1 MSEDRSEA
9 AARSD
14 QRAVSDLGG
23 LDELDRLAAEVFEG
37 YLVRK
42 DLAQQF
48 RGQYPV
54 PTYVGEF
61 LLGRYCATTDADE
74 IAEGLAVVE
83 RSMKERTVRA
93 GDEELF
99 KSRAREKGKVKIID
113 LLRARLDAKSDAYKA
128 ELPSLQLSDIHI
140 ADELVNE
147 HDRMLTG
154 GFYAEVTLEYIAALA
169 RESGGQPFR
178 VESVRP
184 IQMSTRDA
192 LDTFVSGRA
201 RFSLDQWRNLLLR
214 SVGFEPSRFTRRE
227 QDVLL
232 ARMVPFVVPNYNAVE
247 LGPRGTGKSHLFQQV
262 SPYAHLVSGGKATI
276 ANMFVNNTTGR
287 RGLVAQYD
295 VVCFD
300 EVSGVSFETKEGV
313 NILKGYME
321 SGEFSRGKE
330 SIRVDGGIVMVGN
343 FDVDV
348 AEELRRGHLFG
359 PMPKEMRND
368 TAFHDRI
375 HAYLPGWDVPTLD
388 PSYFTAHFGLVS
400 DFLAECWSQ
409 LRRTSRLDVTQS
421 RLAWGDQLSGRD
433 AKAANNTVNG
443 LLKLLWPN
451 AEMPVPDDAL
461 AWAAEVALELRRR
474 VKEQQAAI
482 GVAEFG
488 RTELSYRLGDR
499 PEKTVYCDESVQVRM
514 DGERDRPAP
523 VPAGVASNREVL
535 PAPDPAEVKASVGAK
550 AANYA
555 VGDTIDERFEILD
568 LLGQGGFSKVY
579 RVRDEVEDEERAIK
593 LFDNAAGYE
602 AVRREI
608 GALRKVHHPNVVE
621 VFWAG
626 KTGAGEWYLVTEFI
640 DGESLDD
647 YATGKRHLRD
657 REAIDVALDIL
668 DALVAIHPDAA
679 RITEL
684 DRKKHEGELS
694 MAEYDEWTD
703 LQDKGLVHRD
713 IKPLNVILTR
723 TGAKLLDFNIASRV
737 GDPVY
742 TQSGTPPY
750 QAPDANLT
758 RWDVSTD
765 LFAVGVM
772 LYEMLCNG
780 QHPYPGSKPMVGEAV
795 VDPRTIR
802 PDMAPELGEFLVKA
816 CAPYR
821 NERFSTAQEM
831 KDALSPVR
839 NGGR

>member
-1 MSEDRSEA
+1 VTE
-9 AARSD
+9 
-14 QRAVSDLGG
+14 
-23 LDELDRLAAEVFEG
+23 LDELDRLAADVFEG

-61 LLGRYCATTDADE
+61 LLGRYCATTDPDE
-74 IAEGLAVVE
+74 IAEGLAIVE

-113 LLRARLDAKSDAYKA
+113 LLRARLDARADAYKA

-140 ADELVNE
+140 SDELVNQ

-178 VESVRP
+178 IESVRP

-192 LDTFVSGRA
+192 LDTYVKGRSH
-201 RFSLDQWRNLLLR
+201 FTLDQWRDLLLR
-214 SVGFEPSRFTRRE
+214 SVGFEPSRFTLRQ
-227 QDVLL
+227 QDILL
-232 ARMVPFVVPNYNAVE
+232 ARMVPFVVPNYNAAE

-276 ANMFVNNTTGR
+276 ANMFVNNATGR

-300 EVSGVSFETKEGV
+300 EISGVSFDTKEGV

-330 SIRVDGGIVMVGN
+330 SIRADGGIVMVGN

-348 AEELRRGHLFG
+348 EEELRRGHLFG

-375 HAYLPGWDVPTLD
+375 HAYLPGWDVPKLD
-388 PSYFTAHFGLVS
+388 PSYFTGHFGFVS

-409 LRRTSRLDVTQS
+409 LRRTSRLDVTQG
-421 RLAWGDQLSGRD
+421 RLEWGSQLSGRD
-433 AKAANNTVNG
+433 RKATNNTVNG
-443 LLKLLWPN
+443 LLKLLWPDP
-451 AEMPVPDDAL
+451 EMEVPDDAL
-461 AWAAEVALELRRR
+461 AWAAELAIELRRR
-474 VKEQQAAI
+474 VKEQQARI
-482 GVAEFG
+482 GAAEFG
-488 RTELSYRLGDR
+488 MVNLSYRLGEGHER
-499 PEKTVYCDESVQVRM
+499 VVYCEESVQHQLRAE
-514 DGERDRPAP
+514 DERDAQSLQRD
-523 VPAGVASNREVL
+523 GEVL
-535 PAPDPAEVKASVGAK
+535 PEPDPAEVKSSVHAM
-550 AANYA
+550 AADYA
-555 VGDTIDERFEILD
+555 VGDVIDGRFEILD
-568 LLGQGGFSKVY
+568 ILGQGGFSKVY
-579 RVRDEVEDEERAIK
+579 RVRDEVEGEERAFK
-593 LFDNAAGYE
+593 LFQNAAGYD

-608 GALRKVHHPNVVE
+608 AALRKVDHPNVVK
-621 VFWAG
+621 VYWAG
-626 KTGAGEWYLVTEFI
+626 KTSTGDWYLITEFI
-640 DGESLDD
+640 DGESVDD

-657 REAIDVALDIL
+657 REAIDVALDVL
-668 DALVAIHPDAA
+668 GALVAIHPNAA
-679 RITEL
+679 RIQEL
-684 DRKKHEGELS
+684 HQKSHTGELTEDEYS
-694 MAEYDEWTD
+694 ELMA
-703 LQDKGLVHRD
+703 LQESGLVHRD
-713 IKPLNVILTR
+713 IKPQNVILTR

-750 QAPDANLT
+750 QAPDVDLT

-772 LYEMLCNG
+772 LYELLCDG
-780 QHPYPGSKPMVGEAV
+780 HHPYPGSRPMVGEQV
-795 VDPRTIR
+795 IDPRTIR
-802 PDMAPELGEFLVKA
+802 PELSDAIADFLLKA
-816 CAPYR
+816 CAADR
-821 NERFSTAQEM
+821 ADRFTTAKEM
-831 KDALSPVR
+831 KGALEAAR
-839 NGGR
+839 

>member
-1 MSEDRSEA
+1 
-9 AARSD
+9 
-14 QRAVSDLGG
+14 VTT

-61 LLGRYCATTDADE
+61 LLGRYCATTDPDE
-74 IAEGLAVVE
+74 IAEGLAIVE
-83 RSMKERTVRA
+83 RSMKERAVRA

-113 LLRARLDAKSDAYKA
+113 LLRARLDARADAYKA
-128 ELPSLQLSDIHI
+128 ELPSLQLNDIHI
-140 ADELVNE
+140 SDKIVNE

-192 LDTFVSGRA
+192 LDTYVKGRA
-201 RFSLDQWRNLLLR
+201 HFSVPQWRDLLLR
-214 SVGFEPSRFTRRE
+214 SVGFEPSRFTPRE
-227 QDVLL
+227 QDLL
-232 ARMVPFVVPNYNAVE
+232 IARMVPFVVPNYNAVE
-247 LGPRGTGKSHLFQQV
+247 LGPRGTGKSHLYQQI

-276 ANMFVNNTTGR
+276 ANMFVNNATGR

-300 EVSGVSFETKEGV
+300 EISGVSFDTKEGV

-330 SIRVDGGIVMVGN
+330 SIRADGGIVMVGN

-348 AEELRRGHLFG
+348 QDELRRGHLFG

-375 HAYLPGWDVPTLD
+375 HAYLPGWDVPKLN
-388 PSYFTAHFGLVS
+388 PSYFTAQFGFVS

-409 LRRTSRLDVTQS
+409 LRRTSRLDVAQG
-421 RLAWGDQLSGRD
+421 RLEWGSQLSGRD
-433 AKAANNTVNG
+433 RRAANNTMNG
-443 LLKLLWPN
+443 LLKLLWPDP
-451 AEMPVPDDAL
+451 EIEVPDETL
-461 AWAAEVALELRRR
+461 AWAAELALEFRRR
-474 VKEQQAAI
+474 VKEQQAWI
-482 GVAEFG
+482 GAAEFG
-488 RTELSYRLGDR
+488 QVDLSYRINDR
-499 PEKTVYCDESVQVRM
+499 PERVVFCQESLHRQLHGESERVKVDAES
-514 DGERDRPAP
+514 DGAM
-523 VPAGVASNREVL
+523 L
-535 PAPDPAEVKASVGAK
+535 PEPDPAEVRSSVGAK
-550 AANYA
+550 AVDYA
-555 VGDTIDERFEILD
+555 VGDVIDGRFEILD
-568 LLGQGGFSKVY
+568 ILGRGGFSTVY
-579 RVRDEVEDEERAIK
+579 RVHDEVEGEERAFK
-593 LFDNAAGYE
+593 LFENAAGYE

-608 GALRKVHHPNVVE
+608 AALRKIDHSNVVK
-621 VFWAG
+621 VYWAG
-626 KTGAGEWYLVTEFI
+626 KTSTGDWYLITEFI
-640 DGESLDD
+640 DGESLDV
-647 YATGKRHLRD
+647 YATGKRQLRD

-668 DALVAIHPDAA
+668 DALAAIHPDSK
-679 RITEL
+679 RLGEL
-684 DRKKHEGELS
+684 DAKRRNGELS
-694 MAEYDEWTD
+694 GSEYAEWME
-703 LQDKGLVHRD
+703 LQEQGLVHRD

-723 TGAKLLDFNIASRV
+723 SGAKLLDFNIASRV

-750 QAPDANLT
+750 QAPDADLT

-772 LYEMLCNG
+772 LYELLCNG
-780 QHPYPGSKPMVGEAV
+780 QHPYPHSRPMVGEAV
-795 VDPRTIR
+795 VDPRSIR
-802 PDMAPELGEFLVKA
+802 PELDDQLAEFLIRA
-816 CAPYR
+816 CAP
-821 NERFSTAQEM
+821 ERAQRFGTALEM
-831 KDALSPVR
+831 RDALIEAR
-839 NGGR
+839 NGRLAR